1 MAIGL
6 SPHQP
11 HPLPTS
17 GAAAKTGSAVGADDR
32 AGIRRAAQA
41 FEAMFVAEMLQQAGL
56 GKVPDGFGGG
66 EGESAFSSFLSRAY
80 AEKIAETGSL
90 GLAEAIVR
98 AAAGENPHG

>member
-41 FEAMFVAEMLQQAGL
+41 FEAMFVAEMLQQA
-56 GKVPDGFGGG
+56 VPDGFGGG
-66 EGESAFSSFLSRAY
+66 DGESAFSSFLSRAY

>member
-1 MAIGL
+1 M
-6 SPHQP
+6 
-11 HPLPTS
+11 
-17 GAAAKTGSAVGADDR
+17 
-32 AGIRRAAQA
+32 
-41 FEAMFVAEMLQQAGL
+41 
-56 GKVPDGFGGG
+56 PDGFGGG

>member
-32 AGIRRAAQA
+32 AGIRRAA
-41 FEAMFVAEMLQQAGL
+41 QAGL